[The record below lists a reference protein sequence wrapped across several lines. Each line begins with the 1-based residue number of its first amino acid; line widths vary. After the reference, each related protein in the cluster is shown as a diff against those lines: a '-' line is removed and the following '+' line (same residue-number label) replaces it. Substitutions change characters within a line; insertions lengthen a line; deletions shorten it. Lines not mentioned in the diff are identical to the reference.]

1 MSSAPSLGPF
11 VVNSCGEGPTMV
23 TSRQADPANT
33 ALRLGRVDAAVTHD
47 GLGLPLVRDGGT
59 HSEFR

>member
-1 MSSAPSLGPF
+1 
-11 VVNSCGEGPTMV
+11 MV
-23 TSRQADPANT
+23 TSRQADPAST

-47 GLGLPLVRDGGT
+47 GLGLSLVRAGGT